1 MERKRR
7 YWIRRLELALNE
19 LSNEELPQE
28 EIERIIFRLERDPQ
42 YTSINYGNDLAHI
55 EFQIRSLRDE
65 IRAHRNEP
73 VRCAYTNDR
82 GNVLEMLSGLP
93 GRIDSDI
100 KYINKKS
107 YSNDWMI
114 IADPYFLQWSGQ
126 NKVFKSEQKYID
138 FIVDFIPAD
147 LKKLEIFALPGPHK
161 RVFKKFNDAVK
172 SRGTHVKYWGTSEIH
187 DRVIIRDNNTAT
199 LMGTSFG
206 GYANKLS
213 FVLDI
218 PPKDLEQFLGELQRI
233 RNLSATDKFREVSS
247 NPS

>member
-1 MERKRR
+1 MDDKRQ
-7 YWIRRLELALNE
+7 YWIRRLEPMLNE
-19 LSNEELPQE
+19 LRNEEAHQE
-28 EIERIIFRLERDPQ
+28 EVGRIIYRLERDFI
-42 YTSINYGNDLAHI
+42 YFRREYGDDLAQI
-55 EFQIRSLRDE
+55 KSQIRALRDE
-65 IRAHRNEP
+65 IRANSQEP

-93 GRIDSDI
+93 GRVDDDI
-100 KYINKKS
+100 KYIKKKS
-107 YSNDWMI
+107 HSNDWMI
-114 IADPYFLQWSGQ
+114 VVDPYFLQWSGH
-126 NKVFKSEQKYID
+126 NKVFESEQKYID
-138 FIVDFIPAD
+138 FIVNFIPLN

-172 SRGTHVKYWGTSEIH
+172 SRGTHVNYWGTSEIH

-218 PPKDLEQFLGELQRI
+218 PPKDLEQFMGELERI
-233 RNLSATDKFREVSS
+233 RNSSAANKKADV
-247 NPS
+247 N